1 MTNEFLND
9 LILSPIPEISDA
21 ANLATNYL
29 RMYTDKEISNDEFDD
44 LITDLANIDNI
55 YSQMLS
61 VEVKSELMRALNL
74 ILTLKAVTNLV

>member
-29 RMYTDKEISNDEFDD
+29 RMYTDKEISKDEFDD

>member
-29 RMYTDKEISNDEFDD
+29 RMYTDKEISQEEFDD